1 MLKKMEMNLTTNET
15 KMRLLK
21 FFGAVVAVL
30 LLVAV
35 SAAVLNNVV
44 ATPISPR
51 EAQIRGWV
59 GDLAE
64 EGLTSKRQ
72 QAQTQ
77 LESAGEEAVPALVTA
92 LHSNSPAVRANAA
105 DVLGFIA
112 STRATDTLVQSLG
125 TDPVSAVRENAA
137 WALGEIKDVA
147 AMNALEHASVL
158 DPSPQVREAANS
170 SIGNVRDS
178 LVQRAGRDVAS
189 VNVIAVAPG
198 QNDTV
203 YLASHRDLLVS
214 RDRGAKWET
223 LPQALPSLAS
233 ALAVNPTNPN
243 ILYAGMHSQGM
254 YLSTDGGR
262 TWQSLTRNFSNEAVG
277 QSTVT
282 ALTVDPTDPMRV
294 VMAHG
299 IRIGD
304 TGNQFFPLGILSSN
318 DGGKTWGNVTDLEE
332 GQTVTRLEIRDGKV
346 YALTDDRVL
355 ITALN

>member
-1 MLKKMEMNLTTNET
+1 MLKNIETNFTTNET
-15 KMRLLK
+15 NMRLLK
-21 FFGAVVAVL
+21 ILGAVVAVL
-30 LLVAV
+30 VLVGI

-44 ATPISPR
+44 ATPVSPR

-59 GDLAE
+59 ADLAE

-72 QAQTQ
+72 QAETQ

-92 LHSNSPAVRANAA
+92 LHSNNPNVRANAA

-112 STRATDTLVQSLG
+112 STRATATLLQSVG
-125 TDPVSAVRENAA
+125 TDPVAAVRANAA

-147 AMNALEHASVL
+147 AINALEHSSVL
-158 DPSPQVREAANS
+158 DPSPQVREAANN
-170 SIGNVRDS
+170 SIGNIRDS

-198 QNDTV
+198 QTDTV
-203 YLASHRDLLVS
+203 YLASQRDLLIS

-223 LPQALPSLAS
+223 LPQVLPSVTS

-243 ILYAGMHSQGM
+243 IIYAGMHSQGM
-254 YLSTDGGR
+254 YLSTDGGH
-262 TWQSLTRNFSNEAVG
+262 TWQSLTRNFSNEAIG

-282 ALTVDPTDPMRV
+282 AITVDPSDPMRV
-294 VMAHG
+294 IMAHG
-299 IRIGD
+299 IRAGD
-304 TGNQFFPLGILSSN
+304 TGDQFFPLGILSSN
-318 DGGKTWGNVTDLEE
+318 DGGKTWGNVTDLDE
-332 GQTVTRLEIRDGKV
+332 GQTVTRLEIREGKV
-346 YALTDDRVL
+346 YALTADRVL